1 MYSWSISWIS
11 WCLDGA
17 SEVCRWNLSF
27 SLRAVLPVSKQQGA
41 VLNEVSISL
50 VTFCPLRMMGLLQS
64 CLKEEGE
71 RKRIERGS
79 ARQRHGGRVRGGY
92 CIAQQNSVWGGGVTF
107 LPLFYISVVFG
118 QAPLHMCNYHW
129 HCYFFRTQVQA
140 SSGWLVCFVSPGHS

>member
-92 CIAQQNSVWGGGVTF
+92 CIAQQNSVWGGGVLRFSPCFTSQLCLDKHHSTCVITTDTATF
-107 LPLFYISVVFG
+107 SG
-118 QAPLHMCNYHW
+118 HK
-129 HCYFFRTQVQA
+129 FRPRL
-140 SSGWLVCFVSPGHS
+140 GD